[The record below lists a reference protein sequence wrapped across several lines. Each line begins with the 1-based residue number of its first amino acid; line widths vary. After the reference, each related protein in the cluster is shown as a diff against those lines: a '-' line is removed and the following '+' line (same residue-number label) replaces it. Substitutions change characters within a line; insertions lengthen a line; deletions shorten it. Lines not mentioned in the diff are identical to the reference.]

1 VNGLLLLL
9 ILAGGFL
16 AGIMN
21 VMAGGGSLITLPILI
36 FAGLPAN
43 VANGTNRVAILLQNV
58 SAVASFRRRGLRPGR
73 TAWGLL
79 IPSLLGA
86 AVGVRLAVDL
96 DEAVLRKVIGVVLV
110 LMLIPV
116 LRSVPR
122 RGDGVADPPSSP
134 WMWPVYALIGAY
146 GGFIQ
151 VGVGFLYLGFF
162 TGLHRMDLVRANLLK
177 VFFVLG
183 YSVLALVLF
192 LLSGQVALVYGLV
205 LAVGNMAG
213 GWLGARLAV
222 EKGERW
228 IRIVLIL
235 AVLASAAKLLGVGGG

>member
-1 VNGLLLLL
+1 VNPLLLLL

-21 VMAGGGSLITLPILI
+21 VMAGGGSLITLPLLI

-43 VANGTNRVAILLQNV
+43 VANGTNRVAIVLQNV

-86 AVGVRLAVDL
+86 VVGVRLAIHL
-96 DEAVLRKVIGVVLV
+96 DETVLRRVIGVVLV
-110 LMLIPV
+110 VMLIPV
-116 LRSVPR
+116 LRPASR
-122 RGDGVADPPSSP
+122 RGGGVADPPSSP

-151 VGVGFLYLGFF
+151 VGVGFLYLAFF
-162 TGLHRMDLVRANLLK
+162 TGWHRMDLVRANLLK

-183 YSVLALVLF
+183 YSVLALALF
-192 LLSGQVALVYGLV
+192 LISGQVALGYGLV
-205 LAVGNMAG
+205 LAVGNAAG
-213 GWLGARLAV
+213 GWVGARLAV
-222 EKGERW
+222 EKGESW
-228 IRIVLIL
+228 IRVVLVL
-235 AVLASAAKLLGVGGG
+235 AVLASAAKLLGLFGG

>member
-21 VMAGGGSLITLPILI
+21 VMAGGGSLITLPLLI

-73 TAWGLL
+73 RAWVLMVPTL
-79 IPSLLGA
+79 VGA
-86 AVGVRLAVDL
+86 AVGARVAVEL
-96 DEAVLRKVIGVVLV
+96 DETVLRRAIGVILV
-110 LMLIPV
+110 VMLVPV
-116 LRSVPR
+116 LRPARR
-122 RGDGVADPPSSP
+122 RGDGVIDPPSSP
-134 WMWPVYALIGAY
+134 WMWPVYAIIGAW

-151 VGVGFLYLGFF
+151 VGVGFLYLAFF

-183 YSVLALVLF
+183 YSVLALALF
-192 LLSGQVALVYGLV
+192 LLSGQVSLGYGLV

-213 GWLGARLAV
+213 GWVGARLAV
-222 EKGERW
+222 EKGEGW
-228 IRIVLIL
+228 IRVVLVV
-235 AVLASAAKLLGVGGG
+235 AVLASAAKLLGLFGG